1 MDMLASKAKQIGE
14 LAYTRESV
22 HADAEVRE
30 VAARFEQTADLDA
43 IAVVAG
49 KKDFGLVVRSRLTS
63 TLGRQFGYALYARK
77 PIRLL
82 AERDVLACD
91 VRQDPVQV
99 ITTAVHREPERI
111 YDDIVLTDAGG
122 YYGLVS
128 MRLLMAHS
136 KDLLIQS
143 MAEVGVLV
151 QRNRTLDELNRL
163 QGEFVANMTHELR
176 APLNT
181 MLGVADLL
189 ASDPAIPEVR
199 RRDVRMLL
207 KRGRDLL
214 GIVNNFLEMHRI
226 EAGDVEPDFE
236 PVEVRSL
243 LDDCLDAAS
252 YLSDG
257 RPIDLHREYQELP
270 PQIVTDPVLLRRV
283 LTNLLSNAVKFS
295 DRGSVTLLA
304 HGAGSELTIRVRD
317 TGLGIGAEDL
327 PNLFRK
333 FGQLQATKTKRHS
346 GTGLGLAIVKNLVA
360 LLGGRSEVRSEVG
373 VGSEFTVH
381 LPLSHSNEVAK

>member
-1 MDMLASKAKQIGE
+1 MPMSNAKHIGE
-14 LAYTRESV
+14 LSYTREHVS
-22 HADAEVRE
+22 ADAEVRE
-30 VAARFEQTADLDA
+30 VAARFEQTSDLDA
-43 IAVVAG
+43 LAVLAAER
-49 KKDFGLVVRSRLTS
+49 DFGLVVRSRLTNKLS
-63 TLGRQFGYALYARK
+63 RQYGYALYARR

-99 ITTAVHREPERI
+99 IATALHRDAEHI
-111 YDDIVLTDAGG
+111 YDDIVLTDAGS

-143 MAEVGVLV
+143 MAEVGVLA
-151 QRNRTLDELNRL
+151 QRNRSLDQLNRL

-189 ASDPAIPEVR
+189 ATDSAIPDVR
-199 RRDVRMLL
+199 RRDVKMLL

-214 GIVNNFLEMHRI
+214 GIVNNFLDMHRI
-226 EAGDVEPDFE
+226 EAGDVDPYSE
-236 PVEVRSL
+236 PVELRVL

-252 YLSDG
+252 YLVDG
-257 RPIDLHREYQELP
+257 RPIDLHREYHDLP
-270 PQIVTDPVLLRRV
+270 RQIVTDPVLLRRV
-283 LTNLLSNAVKFS
+283 LTNLLSNAVKFT

-304 HGAGSELTIRVRD
+304 RGLDGELTIQVRD
-317 TGLGIGAEDL
+317 TGLGIGTQDL

-346 GTGLGLAIVKNLVA
+346 GTGLGLAIVKNLVE
-360 LLGGRSEVRSEVG
+360 LLGGRVLVRSAVG
-373 VGSEFTVH
+373 FGSEFTVQI
-381 LPLSHSNEVAK
+381 PAPDVTSQAAQ

>member
-1 MDMLASKAKQIGE
+1 MTTSNAKQIGE
-14 LAYTRESV
+14 LAYTREHV
-22 HADAEVRE
+22 CADAEVRE
-30 VAARFEQTADLDA
+30 VAARFERTSDLDA
-43 IAVVAG
+43 IAVVAAER
-49 KKDFGLVVRSRLTS
+49 DFGLVVRSRLTS
-63 TLGRQFGYALYARK
+63 KLGQQFGYALYGRK

-99 ITTAVHREPERI
+99 ITTAVHRAAERI

-151 QRNRTLDELNRL
+151 QQNRSLDQLNRL

-189 ASDPAIPEVR
+189 AGDPAIPDVR
-199 RRDVRMLL
+199 RRDVKMLAT
-207 KRGRDLL
+207 RGRDLL

-226 EAGDVEPDFE
+226 EAGDVDPFFE
-236 PVEVRSL
+236 PTPLRVL

-252 YLSDG
+252 YLVEG
-257 RPIDLHREYQELP
+257 RPIELHREYRDLP
-270 PQIVTDPVLLRRV
+270 LQIVTDPVLLRRV
-283 LTNLLSNAVKFS
+283 LTNLLSNAVKFT

-304 HGAGSELTIRVRD
+304 HGSDGELTIRVRD
-317 TGLGIGAEDL
+317 TGVGIGADDL

-333 FGQLQATKTKRHS
+333 FGQLQKAKTKRQS
-346 GTGLGLAIVKNLVA
+346 GTGLGLAIVKNLVS
-360 LLGGRSEVRSEVG
+360 LLGGRIEVDSAIG
-373 VGSEFTVH
+373 VGSEFLLS
-381 LPLSHSNEVAK
+381 LPAPAASEAKQ

>member
-1 MDMLASKAKQIGE
+1 MDMLASKAKHIGE

-22 HADAEVRE
+22 RADAEVRE
-30 VAARFEQTADLDA
+30 VAERFERTSDLDA
-43 IAVVAG
+43 IAVVAAER
-49 KKDFGLVVRSRLTS
+49 DFGLVVRSRLTS
-63 TLGRQFGYALYARK
+63 RLGRQFGYALYARK
-77 PIRLL
+77 PISLL

-99 ITTAVHREPERI
+99 IATAVHREAERI

-151 QRNRTLDELNRL
+151 QQNRTLDQLNRL

-189 ASDPAIPEVR
+189 TSDPAIPEVR
-199 RRDVRMLL
+199 RRDVKMLL
-207 KRGRDLL
+207 TRGRDLL

-226 EAGDVEPDFE
+226 EAGDVEPFFE
-236 PVEVRSL
+236 LVEPRAL

-252 YLSDG
+252 YLSEG
-257 RPIDLHREYQELP
+257 RPIDLDREYSELP

-283 LTNLLSNAVKFS
+283 LTNLLSNAVKFT
-295 DRGSVTLLA
+295 DRGNVTLLA
-304 HGAGSELTIRVRD
+304 DGLAGELRIRVRD
-317 TGLGIGAEDL
+317 TGLGISAVDL

-333 FGQLQATKTKRHS
+333 FGQLSATKTKRHS
-346 GTGLGLAIVKNLVA
+346 GTGLGLAIVKNLVE
-360 LLGGRSEVRSEVG
+360 LLGGRVDVRSEIG
-373 VGSEFTVH
+373 FGSEFTVH
-381 LPLSHSNEVAK
+381 LPAPDPNQVVR

>member
-1 MDMLASKAKQIGE
+1 MDMLASKAKHIGE

-22 HADAEVRE
+22 RADAEVRE
-30 VAARFEQTADLDA
+30 VAARFEKTADLDA
-43 IAVVAG
+43 IAVLADER
-49 KKDFGLVVRSRLTS
+49 DFGLVVRSRLTS

-99 ITTAVHREPERI
+99 IATAVHREPQRI
-111 YDDIVLTDAGG
+111 YDDIVLTDGGG

-143 MAEVGVLV
+143 MAEVGALV
-151 QRNRTLDELNRL
+151 QKNRNLDELNRL

-189 ASDPAIPEVR
+189 AGDPAIPDVR

-207 KRGRDLL
+207 TRGRDLL

-226 EAGDVEPDFE
+226 EAGDVDPFFE
-236 PVEVRSL
+236 PVELRSL

-257 RPIDLHREYQELP
+257 RPIELHREYRDLP
-270 PQIVTDPVLLRRV
+270 SQIVTDPVLLQRV
-283 LTNLLSNAVKFS
+283 LTNLLSNAVKFT
-295 DRGSVTLLA
+295 DRGSVTLLSQA
-304 HGAGSELTIRVRD
+304 QGSELVIRVRD
-317 TGLGIGAEDL
+317 TGLGIRAEDV
-327 PNLFRK
+327 PALFRK

-346 GTGLGLAIVKNLVA
+346 GTGLGLAIVKNLVE
-360 LLGGRSEVRSEVG
+360 LLGGRIDVQSEFG
-373 VGSEFTVH
+373 IGSEFTVR
-381 LPLSHSNEVAK
+381 LPLQHPSEVVK